1 MFSIIVEP
9 NSIPTDSAEVF
20 IFLKTLLTLIFLT
33 PYAITV
39 RFILF
44 GGLEALSYP
53 VYVCVHLM
61 LLYQDLCVWCYFAFF
76 FFFAAMFILDVVEM
90 NV

>member
-9 NSIPTDSAEVF
+9 NSIPTDSTEVF

-44 GGLEALSYP
+44 GGIILSC
-53 VYVCVHLM
+53 VCVCASYVTVSGFMCLV
-61 LLYQDLCVWCYFAFF
+61 LFYF
-76 FFFAAMFILDVVEM
+76 FFFAAMFFLDVIEM